1 MVTPESQI
9 TFQFLS
15 DPYVVLIRFTLYW
28 HITALMYS
36 VFDEFM
42 HLIIILPL
50 SSDGLCR
57 GVHVDTHTSDRISK
71 TRHQETAHLTFKGVN
86 LSDNADSRHQMF
98 RL

>member
-42 HLIIILPL
+42 HLIINFTFIIRWPL
-50 SSDGLCR
+50 SEVCML
-57 GVHVDTHTSDRISK
+57 TRIPPTEFQKQSIRRQPISLSK
-71 TRHQETAHLTFKGVN
+71 G
-86 LSDNADSRHQMF
+86 
-98 RL
+98 